1 VGYDY
6 LAHQE
11 SLSVLWSPAGGKKWD
26 FEGSYSRSDLRSDI
40 GYFSPQDLAMQTS
53 RYRDNSHTATALFNL
68 NLPRVSRVSPKLT
81 AGGSFFISSGS
92 RPSSYYQPIA
102 KLWLPLSKNLNWFT
116 EWQYYGYGE
125 AFYLY
130 EGFRTHLVTTGLRL
144 TR

>member
-1 VGYDY
+1 
-6 LAHQE
+6 
-11 SLSVLWSPAGGKKWD
+11 
-26 FEGSYSRSDLRSDI
+26 
-40 GYFSPQDLAMQTS
+40 MQTS
-53 RYRDNSHTATALFNL
+53 RYRDNSHSATALFNL

-102 KLWLPLSKNLNWFT
+102 KLWLPLSKSLNWFT